1 MAEKNLFVV
10 DEAIPFLKG
19 VLEPYGDVRYLP
31 GKDIGK
37 GDVQGASALLVRTRT
52 RCDAS
57 LLAGSSVR
65 FVGTA
70 TAGMDHLDVP
80 FLESS
85 KIAWANVPGC
95 NSASVAQYVTS
106 ALLHLSSRAHLPL
119 EGKTLGIIGVGQVG
133 SKVKA
138 CAEALGMRCLLCDP
152 PRARAEGKSNFWY
165 VMDMLPHCDIVTLHV
180 PLISQGPGMTLRLA
194 NSEFIQ
200 NMQSHAWLINASRGP
215 VLDNSALRIALRAGS
230 IGGAVL
236 DVWEGEPDI
245 DLGLLN
251 TVNFATA
258 HIAGYSQDGK
268 ANATT
273 GIVRALAKTLGI
285 KELENFVAI
294 PDASLQPI
302 VIDAQNK
309 SVQDAVAEAYAQ
321 TYDIAEDD
329 ALLRGNPGAFE
340 ILRAHYAPRR
350 EPCAYTVELRHGNAF
365 LAGKLSALGFK
376 VKV

>member
-1 MAEKNLFVV
+1 MAEKKLFVV
-10 DEAIPFLKG
+10 DVAIPFLKG

-37 GDVQGASALLVRTRT
+37 AAVQDASALLVRTRT

-106 ALLHLSSRAHLPL
+106 ALLHLSARAHLPL

-133 SKVKA
+133 SKVQA

-152 PRARAEGKSNFWY
+152 PRARAEGKRNFWY
-165 VMDMLPHCDIVTLHV
+165 AMDMLPHCDVVTLHV
-180 PLISQGPGMTLRLA
+180 PLIAQGPGMTLRLA
-194 NSEFIQ
+194 NGEFIQ
-200 NMQSHAWLINASRGP
+200 NMQPHAWLINASRGP
-215 VLDNSALRIALRAGS
+215 VLDNSALRIALSAGS

-273 GIVRALAKTLGI
+273 GIVRSLARALGI
-285 KELENFVAI
+285 RELENFTAA
-294 PDASLQPI
+294 PDGALQPI
-302 VIDAQNK
+302 VVDAQNK

-329 ALLRGNPGAFE
+329 ALLRGTPGAFE
-340 ILRAHYAPRR
+340 VLRAHYAPRR
-350 EPCAYTVELRHGNAF
+350 EPCAYTVELRHGNPF
-365 LAGKLSALGFK
+365 LAGRLSALGFK
-376 VKV
+376 VNA

>member
-1 MAEKNLFVV
+1 MAEKKLFVV
-10 DEAIPFLKG
+10 DVAIPFLKG

-31 GKDIGK
+31 GRDIGK
-37 GDVQGASALLVRTRT
+37 AAVQDASALLVRTRT

-80 FLESS
+80 FLEHS

-106 ALLHLSSRAHLPL
+106 ALLHLSVRAHLPL

-133 SKVKA
+133 SKVQA
-138 CAEALGMRCLLCDP
+138 CAEVLGMRCLLCDP
-152 PRARAEGKSNFWY
+152 PRARAEGKQNFWY
-165 VMDMLPHCDIVTLHV
+165 AMDMLPHCDVVTLHV
-180 PLISQGPGMTLRLA
+180 PLIAQGPGMTLRLA
-194 NSEFIQ
+194 NGEFIQ
-200 NMQSHAWLINASRGP
+200 NMQPHAWLINASRGP
-215 VLDNSALRIALRAGS
+215 VLDNSALRIALSAGS

-245 DLGLLN
+245 DPGLLN
-251 TVNFATA
+251 MVNFATA

-273 GIVRALAKTLGI
+273 GIVRSLARALGI
-285 KELENFVAI
+285 RELESFTAA
-294 PDASLQPI
+294 PDGALQPI
-302 VIDAQNK
+302 VVDAQNK

-340 ILRAHYAPRR
+340 VLRAHYAPRR

-365 LAGKLSALGFK
+365 LAGKLSSLGFK
-376 VKV
+376 VKA